1 MFYYSMHT
9 CPPCREFT
17 PLLASL
23 YEEENE
29 DEKKFEVVFFSGDGK
44 EDHYKEY
51 YAEMP
56 WPALPWKDPKIKQVA
71 KEFKVKGLPQ
81 LIVMKRDGFVL
92 HNNAVEKLTKEGP
105 VAIEEFIDA

>member
-17 PLLASL
+17 PLLTCI
-23 YEEENE
+23 YEEQEQK
-29 DEKKFEVVFFSGDGK
+29 DFEVIFFSGDGR
-44 EDHYKEY
+44 EEHYHEY

-81 LIVMKRDGFVL
+81 LIVMKRDGTLL
-92 HNNAVEKLTKEGP
+92 HANAVEKLTKEGP
-105 VAIEEFIDA
+105 MAIESWLE